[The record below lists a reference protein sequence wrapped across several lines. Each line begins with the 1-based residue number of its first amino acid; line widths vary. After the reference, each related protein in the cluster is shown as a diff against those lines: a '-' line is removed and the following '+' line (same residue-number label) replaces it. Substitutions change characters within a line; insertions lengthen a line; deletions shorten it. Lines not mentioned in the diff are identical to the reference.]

1 MKYRKDTW
9 EENDV
14 TGIYLHSSGFLFFYS
29 RFLTENRPLIF
40 NIKQN
45 RWYNIL
51 IEQKSVIGKVIIFWI
66 DNIFQILLF
75 TNARLSLLLPLM
87 GNSFTMLWWI
97 ILLWWP
103 SMMWE
108 CLLEIQITRQLMPAI
123 KTFSGKICQFRIFCL
138 MSTPPR

>member
-1 MKYRKDTW
+1 MKYRKDE

-51 IEQKSVIGKVIIFWI
+51 IEQKPVKGKVKRKRLKSYIFNTYII
-66 DNIFQILLF
+66 
-75 TNARLSLLLPLM
+75 ARL
-87 GNSFTMLWWI
+87 F
-97 ILLWWP
+97 IL
-103 SMMWE
+103 
-108 CLLEIQITRQLMPAI
+108 
-123 KTFSGKICQFRIFCL
+123 
-138 MSTPPR
+138 